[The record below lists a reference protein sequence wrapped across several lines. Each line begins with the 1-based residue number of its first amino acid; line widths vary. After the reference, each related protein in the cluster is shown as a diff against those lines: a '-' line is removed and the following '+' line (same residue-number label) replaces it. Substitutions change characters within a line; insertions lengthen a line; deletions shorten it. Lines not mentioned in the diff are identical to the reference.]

1 MPIRKMMA
9 AHPAAAGHIN
19 EPLAEA
25 ARMALDCAITA
36 TVCADACAA
45 EPVKMS
51 QCIRSCLDTADVC
64 AATARLAVRQTGSNP
79 LALQAMLRACI
90 ATCEACADECE
101 GHENPHCR
109 LCAAACRECAD
120 DCREALEML
129 G

>member
-9 AHPAAAGHIN
+9 AHPTAAGHIN

-25 ARMALDCAITA
+25 ARMALDCAITC
-36 TVCADACAA
+36 TICADACAA
-45 EPVKMS
+45 ETVKMS
-51 QCIRSCLDTADVC
+51 QCIRSCLDAADVC

-79 LALQAMLRACI
+79 LALQAILRACI
-90 ATCEACADECE
+90 AACDACADECE

-109 LCAAACRECAD
+109 LCAVACRECAD